1 MADAGWQQAHWSQRP
16 LCRRYAWALVD
27 SLLVPV
33 RHSDGVVER
42 RFHWALGWLAD
53 GECEGLGAWTPYEQD
68 NDSLRWWFADLQARG
83 VERLSNWAC
92 PGTGQGRG
100 RVPLPA
106 MLEAEQVRARLH
118 RAVRRRGGFESASAV
133 LDFIA
138 DALQRAER
146 RLDRERL
153 IAKGLPRLDSGAQT
167 APAGPLKTQ

>member
-1 MADAGWQQAHWSQRP
+1 MTDAAWNRTQWLHRP
-16 LCRRYAWALVD
+16 LCRHYAWVLLDALR
-27 SLLVPV
+27 VPV
-33 RHSDGVVER
+33 RHGDGDCEH

-53 GECEGLGAWTPYEQD
+53 GECEGLGAWTHLEED
-68 NDSLRWWFADLQARG
+68 TDSLRWWFADLQARG

-100 RVPLPA
+100 HVPSPA
-106 MLEAEQVRARLH
+106 VLDAEQVRAGLH
-118 RAVRRRGGFESASAV
+118 RAVRRHGGFESASAV

-153 IAKGLPRLDSGAQT
+153 IAKGKARLDSGSQA
-167 APAGPLKTQ
+167 APAGPLTTQ